1 MVLSP
6 LLRGLAFISFVCPL
20 VFRDDLL
27 TCVTQMDSN
36 LDDTITETEIDNFY
50 ATHSDCLSSSF
61 LSAVTGAQTITQC
74 DMDGSGNLTLTDWN
88 DPNGCFQQRSRQMVL
103 CQACNKCGLLNII
116 LKKKEEEKAKKEEKK
131 LH

>member
-36 LDDTITETEIDNFY
+36 LDDTITEAEIDSFY
-50 ATHSDCLSSSF
+50 ASHSECLSSSF
-61 LSAVTGAQTITQC
+61 LNAVTGAQTITQC

-116 LKKKEEEKAKKEEKK
+116 LKKKEEEKKNLLKK